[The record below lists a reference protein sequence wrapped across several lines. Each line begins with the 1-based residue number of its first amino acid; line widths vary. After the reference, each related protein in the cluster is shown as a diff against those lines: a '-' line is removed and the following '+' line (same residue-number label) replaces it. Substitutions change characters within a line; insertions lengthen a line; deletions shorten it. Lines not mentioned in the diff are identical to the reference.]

1 MRPVDSETFRGF
13 DEELRVATG
22 YDYVQVV
29 LRRDLAQDGPGVLY
43 VATAPD
49 GGPIYAQWLVRPRD
63 REALYRHS
71 PGRYS
76 ELGDEDVLVEGAYTF
91 LAFRRR
97 GAMADGMAQLLQI
110 AADEGMHT
118 AYTYVEVHNIPSLRG
133 CAEVG
138 FTPHHMR
145 ASVRRLGL
153 RRGSELP
160 VTDEDREVWDAA
172 TR

>member
-1 MRPVDSETFRGF
+1 
-13 DEELRVATG
+13 
-22 YDYVQVV
+22 VV